1 MGAIGDYI
9 HYTSKGYL
17 EHGTTQT
24 GAFHGWVSQRPMI
37 LEKLKQNKA
46 SSLNSEEQR
55 ELEDILTG
63 FLKNEEGDPNITKVQ
78 EEVLEKMDELFGEAL
93 QNIDFETG
101 NVTAKKDTSS
111 SSVGIARNT
120 TNIEDIISRI
130 NRLESIVIK
139 NAERLEIPK
148 GLGTQIKQLK
158 SYYNRL
164 AKELKT
170 VKQANGQDAVT
181 ALLAERTK
189 DLREKRKL
197 LNELISEYAAYP
209 AVALQKG
216 TFFEHLIAQAPK
228 VAQNEAMEAIGEVI
242 GDVTESVSFNK
253 EAFASQFLTQQADE
267 ILSKTSVSKGKIDV
281 SLEWKDKNLGISAK
295 NYNLERYYVH
305 VLSGSSLLYMLQD
318 LDSDFVN
325 HFLNLYAAHGKLEGQ
340 KSVSADNAKLAAMK
354 GGILPEIKLI
364 LLYKGLTGDTNGRS
378 SANLFI
384 INDSSKGK
392 VKVFDMYK
400 LISQIGTQ
408 TIRGIKLNDKT
419 LDEKIKFRND
429 WEMGSPQQRIS
440 KLLLDVHA
448 RKVSVAIET
457 KFLK

>member
-55 ELEDILTG
+55 ELEDILTS
-63 FLKNEEGDPNITKVQ
+63 FLKNEEGNPNITKVQ
-78 EEVLEKMDELFGEAL
+78 EEVQEKMNELFGDTL
-93 QNIDFETG
+93 QSIDFETG
-101 NVTAKKDTSS
+101 NVQAKRDTS
-111 SSVGIARNT
+111 SSVGIARNA
-120 TNIEDIISRI
+120 TNIEDIVPRI
-130 NRLESIVIK
+130 NKLESIIIK
-139 NAERLEIPK
+139 NAEKLEIPK
-148 GLGTQIKQLK
+148 GMSTQVRQLK

-164 AKELKT
+164 AKELRT
-170 VKQANGQDAVT
+170 VKQANGQDAAT

-189 DLREKRKL
+189 DLREKKRL

-228 VAQNEAMEAIGEVI
+228 VAQNEAMNAIGEVI
-242 GDVTESVSFNK
+242 GDVTESVAFNK
-253 EAFASQFLTQQADE
+253 EAFASQFLTQQVDE
-267 ILSKTSVSKGKIDV
+267 VLSKTSVSQGKIDV
-281 SLEWKDKNLGISAK
+281 SLTWKEKNLGISAK
-295 NYNLERYYVH
+295 NYNLDRYYVH

-325 HFLNLYAAHGKLEGQ
+325 HFLNLYAAHGKREGQ
-340 KSVSADNAKLAAMK
+340 KNVGIDNAQLAAMK
-354 GGILPEIKLI
+354 SSILPEIKLI

-392 VKVFDMYK
+392 VKVLDMYK
-400 LISQIGTQ
+400 IISKVEAQAIK
-408 TIRGIKLNDKT
+408 GIKLNDKT
-419 LDEKIKFRND
+419 LNEKIKFRND
-429 WEMGSPQQRIS
+429 WDLGSPQQRIS

-448 RKVSVAIET
+448 RKVSVAIGTE
-457 KFLK
+457 FLK

>member
-46 SSLNSEEQR
+46 SSLNAEEQK
-55 ELEDILTG
+55 ELEDLLTS
-63 FLKNEEGDPNITKVQ
+63 FLKNEEGNPNITKIQ
-78 EEVLEKMDELFGEAL
+78 KEIQEKMNELFGDAL
-93 QNIDFETG
+93 QSIDFETG
-101 NVTAKKDTSS
+101 NVQAKRDTSS
-111 SSVGIARNT
+111 SIGIAKNA

-130 NRLESIVIK
+130 NKLESIIIE
-139 NAERLEIPK
+139 NAEKLEIPK
-148 GLGTQIKQLK
+148 GMSTQVRQLK
-158 SYYNRL
+158 SYYNKL
-164 AKELKT
+164 AKELKV
-170 VKQANGQDAVT
+170 VKQANGQDAAT

-189 DLREKRKL
+189 DLREKKRL
-197 LNELISEYAAYP
+197 LNELISEYAPYP

-216 TFFEHLIAQAPK
+216 TFFEHLIAQAPR
-228 VAQNEAMEAIGEVI
+228 VAQNEAMNAIGEVI
-242 GDVTESVSFNK
+242 GDVTESVAFNK
-253 EAFASQFLTQQADE
+253 EAFASQFLTQQVDE
-267 ILSKTSVSKGKIDV
+267 ILSKTSVSQGKIDV
-281 SLEWKDKNLGISAK
+281 SLTWKEKNLGISAK
-295 NYNLERYYVH
+295 NYNLDRYYVH

-325 HFLNLYAAHGKLEGQ
+325 HFLNLYAAHGKMEGQ
-340 KSVSADNAKLAAMK
+340 KNVGIDNSRLAAMK
-354 GGILPEIKLI
+354 SGILQEIKLI
-364 LLYKGLTGDTNGRS
+364 LLYKGLTGDTSGRS

-392 VKVFDMYK
+392 VKVLDMYEIINRVGAQK
-400 LISQIGTQ
+400 IK
-408 TIRGIKLNDKT
+408 GIKLNDKT

-429 WEMGSPQQRIS
+429 WDIGSPQQRIS

-448 RKVSVAIET
+448 RKVSVAIGTE
-457 KFLK
+457 FLK

>member
-17 EHGTTQT
+17 EHGTTKR
-24 GAFHGWVSQRPMI
+24 GAFQGWVSQRPLI
-37 LEKLKQNKA
+37 LEKLKQNKE

-63 FLKNEEGDPNITKVQ
+63 LLKNEQGNPNITKVQ
-78 EEVLEKMDELFGEAL
+78 AEVQEKMEEIFGEAL
-93 QNIDFETG
+93 QSIDFETG
-101 NVTAKKDTSS
+101 DVKAKKSIN
-111 SSVGIARNT
+111 SSVGIARNA
-120 TNIEDIISRI
+120 TNIEDLISRVD
-130 NRLESIVIK
+130 RLESIIIK
-139 NAERLEIPK
+139 NTEKLEIPK
-148 GLGTQIKQLK
+148 GMSTQVKQLK
-158 SYYNRL
+158 SYYNNL
-164 AKELKT
+164 AKELKK
-170 VKQANGQDAVT
+170 VKQANGQDAAT

-189 DLREKRKL
+189 DLREKKKL

-228 VAQNEAMEAIGEVI
+228 VAKNEAMNEIGKVI
-242 GDVTESVSFNK
+242 GDVTENVSFDK
-253 EAFASQFLTQQADE
+253 EAFASQFLTQQVDE
-267 ILSKTSVSKGKIDV
+267 VLSKTSVSQGKIDV

-295 NYNLERYYVH
+295 NYNLDRYYVH

-340 KSVSADNAKLAAMK
+340 KVGADNARLATMK
-354 GGILPEIKLI
+354 SGILPEIKLI

-378 SANLFI
+378 AANLFI
-384 INDSSKGK
+384 INNSSKGK
-392 VKVFDMYK
+392 VKVLDMYK
-400 LISQIGTQ
+400 IISKAGAQMIK
-408 TIRGIKLNDKT
+408 GIKLNDKT
-419 LDEKIKFRND
+419 LDEKIKFKND
-429 WEMGSPQQRIS
+429 WEEGSPQQRIS

-448 RKVSVAIET
+448 RKVSVAIGTE
-457 KFLK
+457 FLK

>member
-55 ELEDILTG
+55 ELEDILTS
-63 FLKNEEGDPNITKVQ
+63 FLKNEEGNPNITKVQ
-78 EEVLEKMDELFGEAL
+78 EEVQEKMNELFGDTL
-93 QNIDFETG
+93 QSIDFETG
-101 NVTAKKDTSS
+101 NVQAKRDTS
-111 SSVGIARNT
+111 SSVGIARNA
-120 TNIEDIISRI
+120 TNIEDIVPRI
-130 NRLESIVIK
+130 NKLESIIIK
-139 NAERLEIPK
+139 NAEKLEIPK
-148 GLGTQIKQLK
+148 GMSTQVRQLK
-158 SYYNRL
+158 SYYNKL
-164 AKELKT
+164 AKELRT
-170 VKQANGQDAVT
+170 VKQANGQDAAT

-189 DLREKRKL
+189 DLREKKRL

-228 VAQNEAMEAIGEVI
+228 VAQNEAMNAIGEVI
-242 GDVTESVSFNK
+242 GDVTESVAFNK
-253 EAFASQFLTQQADE
+253 EAFASQFLTQQVDE
-267 ILSKTSVSKGKIDV
+267 VLSKTSVSQGKIDV
-281 SLEWKDKNLGISAK
+281 SLTWKEKNLGISAK
-295 NYNLERYYVH
+295 NYNLDRYYVH

-325 HFLNLYAAHGKLEGQ
+325 HFLNLYAAHGKREGQ
-340 KSVSADNAKLAAMK
+340 KNVGIDNVQLAAMK
-354 GGILPEIKLI
+354 SSILPEIKLI

-392 VKVFDMYK
+392 VKVLDMYK
-400 LISQIGTQ
+400 IISKVEAQAIK
-408 TIRGIKLNDKT
+408 GIKLNDKT
-419 LDEKIKFRND
+419 LNEKIKFRND
-429 WEMGSPQQRIS
+429 WDLGSPQQRIS

-448 RKVSVAIET
+448 RKVSVAIGTE
-457 KFLK
+457 FLK